1 MSIGAILFSL
11 VLALAAAVAWILASS
26 LRAQARLYVRFSATL
41 YLALAIAGLVPESGE
56 ATGEFARAVALV
68 VCVLAPSM
76 LALALVG
83 LFAKPPS
90 PLVAGLFLPLA
101 CLGGIAAAA
110 TDVTAFGFAPLALIA
125 GAALVFSL
133 RALRK
138 FGVAAAQGAA
148 ATVAFLCAA
157 SSLMVS
163 GEAARAALDLFS
175 ATGLLGAVLALLR
188 GSNPPVEKKKRSKS
202 LSRVL
207 AVGDRR

>member
-1 MSIGAILFSL
+1 VSVGAILFAL
-11 VLALAAAVAWILASS
+11 VLALAAIVAWILAAS
-26 LRAQARLYVRFSATL
+26 LKAQARLHVRFSSAL

-56 ATGEFARAVALV
+56 AMGEFARAVALI

-76 LALALVG
+76 LALALIG

-90 PLVAGLFLPLA
+90 PLVAGLFLPSA

-110 TDVTAFGFAPLALIA
+110 TDATAFGFVPLALAA

-133 RALRK
+133 RAVRK
-138 FGVAAAQGAA
+138 FGIAALQGAA
-148 ATVAFLCAA
+148 ASVAFLCAA
-157 SSLMVS
+157 SALMAS
-163 GEAARAALDLFS
+163 GESARAALDLFS
-175 ATGLLGAVLALLR
+175 ATGLLGATLALLR
-188 GSNPPVEKKKRSKS
+188 GSNSTVEKKRARS